1 MPFDALKT
9 PVSPLEKALEEA
21 SKTFSLP
28 SVLPDDVGALQALLL
43 IQQKVVQT
51 LHQEAQT
58 MHAEMQIIRDEAQA
72 ARIEAQAVRD
82 EAQAVCAEA
91 QAVRDEAHAYIIRM
105 LEQATLAR
113 QRMFGASSEQT
124 SAQSRLFDEAEVLA
138 QSSTDAQDTAP
149 IAPENSQGIAP
160 AAADAQPA
168 TKRARGKRAP
178 LAAGLPRVDV
188 VHDVPEADRTCPC
201 GTRMVLIGQD
211 VSEQLDIVPMQVR
224 VMRHIRNKYGCPGSQ
239 HAPVTAPLPPQPLP
253 KSNASPDFLA
263 MLYTV
268 KFVDG
273 MPLTRFGRVLERH
286 NAPVPSQTLARWVI
300 GGGKLLQPLHNLMRD
315 ILLDCSLIYMDETV
329 VQVLKEAG
337 KAPTS
342 NSYMWVQSGGPPNKP
357 VVLFDYDPSRSATVP
372 TRLLEGF
379 KGYLMTDGYAGYNDI
394 GRTAGIERLA
404 CWAHVRRRFVEAVRV
419 QPKGKRGKADEAIA
433 LIGKLY
439 RIEREFKDASL
450 EVRQAAR
457 QSQSVPALAEIH
469 AWMTKTIS
477 LVTPKSA
484 LGTAL
489 TYMKNLWT
497 MLVRYTER
505 ADLPIDNNRAENS
518 IRPFV
523 VGRRSWLFS
532 DTPAGAHSS
541 AVIYSLV
548 ETAKANGVEPYAWL
562 RRVLRELP
570 AAKTVEDVEALLP
583 WNLRL
588 PEISPLPLP

>member
-1 MPFDALKT
+1 MSFNALKT
-9 PVSPLEKALEEA
+9 PISPLEKAFEEA

-28 SVLPDDVGALQALLL
+28 SVLPDDVGALQTLLMAL
-43 IQQKVVQT
+43 QKVVQT

-72 ARIEAQAVRD
+72 ARIEAQAARI
-82 EAQAVCAEA
+82 EA

-138 QSSTDAQDTAP
+138 LASTDAQDTAP
-149 IAPENSQGIAP
+149 IAPEDAQGVG
-160 AAADAQPA
+160 AAADTSKPA
-168 TKRARGKRAP
+168 SKRARGKRAP

-188 VHDVPEADRTCPC
+188 LHDVPEADRTCPC
-201 GTRMVLIGQD
+201 GTPMVLIGQD
-211 VSEQLDIVPMQVR
+211 ISEQLDIVPMQVR
-224 VMRHIRNKYGCPGSQ
+224 VIRNIRNRYGCPGSQ

-253 KSNASPDFLA
+253 KSNASADFLA

-300 GGGKLLQPLHNLMRD
+300 AGSKLLQPLHNLMRD
-315 ILLDCSLIYMDETV
+315 ILLDCSLIHMDETV
-329 VQVLKEAG
+329 VQVLKESG

-342 NSYMWVQSGGPPNKP
+342 NSYMWVQAGGPPDKP
-357 VVLFDYDPSRSATVP
+357 VVLFDYDPSRSAQVP

-379 KGYLMTDGYAGYNDI
+379 KGYLMTDGYGGYNEI
-394 GRTAGIERLA
+394 AKTTGIERLA
-404 CWAHVRRRFVEAVRV
+404 CWAHVRRRFVDAVRV
-419 QPKGKRGKADEAIA
+419 QPKGKRGKADDAVV

-439 RIEREFKDASL
+439 HIEREFKDASP
-450 EVRQAAR
+450 EDRHVAR
-457 QSQSVPALAEIH
+457 QSQSVKALADIH
-469 AWMTKTIS
+469 AWMIKTLP

-489 TYMKNLWT
+489 AYMQNLWPLLT
-497 MLVRYTER
+497 RYTER
-505 ADLPIDNNRAENS
+505 HDLPVDNNRAENS

-548 ETAKANGVEPYAWL
+548 ETAKANGVEPYG
-562 RRVLRELP
+562 VLPVSLH
-570 AAKTVEDVEALLP
+570 
-583 WNLRL
+583 
-588 PEISPLPLP
+588 EIA

>member
-1 MPFDALKT
+1 MPLDALKT
-9 PVSPLEKALEEA
+9 PISPMEKVSEEA
-21 SKTFSLP
+21 AKTFSLP
-28 SVLPDDVGALQALLL
+28 SVLPDDIGALQSLLVT
-43 IQQKVVQT
+43 QQKVVQT

-58 MHAEMQIIRDEAQA
+58 MRAEM
-72 ARIEAQAVRD
+72 
-82 EAQAVCAEA
+82 
-91 QAVRDEAHAYIIRM
+91 QAVRDEAHAYIIRI

-113 QRMFGASSEQT
+113 QRMFGASSEQA

-138 QSSTDAQDTAP
+138 QGSTDAQDAAP
-149 IAPENSQGIAP
+149 IAAEDGQGTSS
-160 AAADAQPA
+160 ADASKLASKP
-168 TKRARGKRAP
+168 ARGKRAP

-188 VHDVPEADRTCPC
+188 LHDVPEAERTCPC
-201 GTRMVLIGQD
+201 GSPMVLIGQD
-211 VSEQLDIVPMQVR
+211 ISEQLDIVPMQVR
-224 VMRHIRNKYGCPGSQ
+224 VIRNIRNRYGCPASQ
-239 HAPVTAPLPPQPLP
+239 HAPVTAPLPAQPLP
-253 KSNASPDFLA
+253 KSNASADFLA

-315 ILLDCSLIYMDETV
+315 ILLDCSLIHMDETV
-329 VQVLKEAG
+329 VQVLKESA

-342 NSYMWVQSGGPPNKP
+342 NSYMWVQSGGPPDKP
-357 VVLFDYDPSRSATVP
+357 VVLFDYDPSRSARVP
-372 TRLLEGF
+372 TRVLEGF
-379 KGYLMTDGYAGYNDI
+379 KGYLMTDGYAGYGDI
-394 GRTAGIERLA
+394 GRTVGIERLA

-419 QPKGKRGKADEAIA
+419 QPKGKRGKADEAVA
-433 LIGKLY
+433 LIGRLY
-439 RIEREFKDASL
+439 RIEREFKDAKP
-450 EVRQAAR
+450 EVRHAAR
-457 QSQSVPALAEIH
+457 QDQSVPTLAEIH
-469 AWMTKTIS
+469 AWMTKTVP

-489 TYMKNLWT
+489 AYMKNLWP
-497 MLVRYTER
+497 MLSRYTER
-505 ADLPIDNNRAENS
+505 ADLPIDNNRCENS

-523 VGRRSWLFS
+523 VGRKAWLFS
-532 DTPAGAHSS
+532 DTTAGAHAS

-570 AAKTVEDVEALLP
+570 AAQTVEEVEALLP

-588 PEISPLPLP
+588 PEISPIPLP